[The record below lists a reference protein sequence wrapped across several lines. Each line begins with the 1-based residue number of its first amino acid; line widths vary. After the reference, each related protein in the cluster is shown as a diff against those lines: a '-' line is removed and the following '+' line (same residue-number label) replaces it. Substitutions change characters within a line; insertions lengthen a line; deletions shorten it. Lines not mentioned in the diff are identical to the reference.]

1 MVSVIS
7 TSREKNC
14 AQGYFF
20 SAVRNFSRTTRNF
33 DKVEDGW
40 RFGGGSEAAHFF
52 QIAIYQYITKK
63 FCLRV
68 EDGGTKRKKIQ
79 KSIDCD
85 LNMDHNLSS
94 ESSREKYMSKN
105 IRIFGVEAVWRQIIL
120 PPHLSNISISK
131 KYKEILHLSGVW
143 RLSYNFFMGTQ

>member
-1 MVSVIS
+1 MELRLKSGS
-7 TSREKNC
+7 FQDMTSDNRRLSWYPSFPRRARKNSHKDIFFPRC
-14 AQGYFF
+14 AIFL
-20 SAVRNFSRTTRNF
+20 ARRAI

-105 IRIFGVEAVWRQIIL
+105 IRIFGEEAVWRQIKL
-120 PPHLSNISISK
+120 T
-131 KYKEILHLSGVW
+131 EQ
-143 RLSYNFFMGTQ
+143 TCT

>member
-40 RFGGGSEAAHFF
+40 RFSGGSEAAHFF

-68 EDGGTKRKKIQ
+68 EDGGTKRKKI
-79 KSIDCD
+79 SETV
-85 LNMDHNLSS
+85 NSNL
-94 ESSREKYMSKN
+94 KVDYC
-105 IRIFGVEAVWRQIIL
+105 L
-120 PPHLSNISISK
+120 
-131 KYKEILHLSGVW
+131 
-143 RLSYNFFMGTQ
+143 